1 MHNKVHKRKTKCNLE
16 WLLYMLGPR
25 IPRSEYM
32 YLFVLFAYHLKL
44 LILTPTFLFRS
55 HRSLWLCFQDF
66 LFAFSNIFIYI
77 FIIIQS
83 FVIPSCLEWFSSK
96 AKIPCTVKCK
106 VTLYID
112 SWTSICISFL
122 DNKSRLI
129 TNCQFLEHM
138 NVNRI
143 LYMNAIVSSSGK
155 YFCLEIMILKNL
167 CFNIIFFDEFMFSK

>member
-44 LILTPTFLFRS
+44 LILTPTSLFRS

-66 LFAFSNIFIYI
+66 LLSFSNIFIYI

-83 FVIPSCLEWFSSK
+83 FVIPSVRLDASCLTWFNSK
-96 AKIPCTVKCK
+96 AKIPCTVKYR

-112 SWTSICISFL
+112 SWTSICISFVN
-122 DNKSRLI
+122 NKFRLI
-129 TNCQFLEHM
+129 
-138 NVNRI
+138 
-143 LYMNAIVSSSGK
+143 
-155 YFCLEIMILKNL
+155 
-167 CFNIIFFDEFMFSK
+167 